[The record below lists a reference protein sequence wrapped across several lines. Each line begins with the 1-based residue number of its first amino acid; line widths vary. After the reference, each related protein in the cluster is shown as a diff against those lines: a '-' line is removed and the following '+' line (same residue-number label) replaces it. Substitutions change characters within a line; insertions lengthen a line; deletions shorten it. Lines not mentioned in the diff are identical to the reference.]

1 MQITHH
7 DASIG
12 SGFLTTRNMYSTQVI
27 SLNNKFAIRIRKPE
41 REKNLNEIGSSAIF
55 DLKYSYYNSYTLILL
70 VLKSITF
77 ISPI

>member
-1 MQITHH
+1 MVAIIFQFFSKGIITHH

-41 REKNLNEIGSSAIF
+41 TKMKKQKLGQ
-55 DLKYSYYNSYTLILL
+55 
-70 VLKSITF
+70 V
-77 ISPI
+77 

>member
-1 MQITHH
+1 MVAIIFLFYKDIITHH

-41 REKNLNEIGSSAIF
+41 REKLGQ
-55 DLKYSYYNSYTLILL
+55 
-70 VLKSITF
+70 V
-77 ISPI
+77 

>member
-1 MQITHH
+1 MLITHH

-41 REKNLNEIGSSAIF
+41 REIKKEIGSSAIF
-55 DLKYSYYNSYTLILL
+55 DLKYSLQLIH
-70 VLKSITF
+70 
-77 ISPI
+77 